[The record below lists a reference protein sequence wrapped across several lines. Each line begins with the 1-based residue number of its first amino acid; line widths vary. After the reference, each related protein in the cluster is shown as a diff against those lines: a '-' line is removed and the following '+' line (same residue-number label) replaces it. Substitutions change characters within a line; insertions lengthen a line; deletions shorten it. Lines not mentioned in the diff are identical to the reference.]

1 MMQKPVLTVFLDGL
15 KPESL
20 NYMGFLNS
28 FTYKKRIKTI
38 LGYSI
43 TCHASMYSGIYPNK
57 HLLWF
62 IWKYSPSTS
71 PFRWTKLLKNVK
83 VMDNLPGRYFINK
96 TTKLFR
102 KNLSYGGISLLVN
115 APLRNWPYFDV
126 VENKLWNEP
135 GYLEK
140 YPTIFD
146 ILRKQGIEF
155 EVVGMARSNEG
166 GGELKY
172 VEKYFP
178 SMIKPWTYFFI
189 GDIDHYSHKFKQDS
203 PQTIERLKKID
214 RVIEEKYRLFKEKID
229 DFNFICFSDHGHMEV
244 KKRVD
249 IQFFFKSRGKPIDR
263 YIHLIEATFARFW
276 FRNKIEREEV
286 TNILSDFKYGH
297 ILTDEM
303 LKKYHVNMPDNR
315 YGDLIFYLDTPNI
328 FSKTIWGFS
337 SSIKSMHGYL
347 PDYPGKDGVF
357 ISNKAVKDVPY
368 VHLVD
373 IMPLIISLF
382 DLEIPDYIDGKVL
395 WEDD

>member
-1 MMQKPVLTVFLDGL
+1 MIQKPVLTVFLDGL

-20 NYMGFLNS
+20 KYMTFLNS
-28 FTYKKRIKTI
+28 FPHKKRIKTI

-43 TCHASMYSGIYPNK
+43 TCHTSMYSGVYPNK
-57 HLLWF
+57 HLSWF

-71 PFRWTKLLKNVK
+71 PFRWTKLFKNVK
-83 VMDNLPGRYFINK
+83 VMDNLLGRYFINK
-96 TTKLFR
+96 TTKLFTN
-102 KNLSYGGISLLVN
+102 NLSYGGISLLVN
-115 APLRNWPYFDV
+115 APLRNWPYFNV

-146 ILRKQGIEF
+146 ILRKQGVEF
-155 EVVGMARSNEG
+155 EVAGILRSNEG

-172 VEKYFP
+172 VEKYSP
-178 SMIKPWTYFFI
+178 SMMKPWTYLFI
-189 GDIDHYSHKFKQDS
+189 GDVDHYSHKFNQGS
-203 PQTIERLKKID
+203 PQTIKRLKEID
-214 RVIEEKYRLFKEKID
+214 RVIEEKYRLFKEKIG

-244 KKRVD
+244 KKRID
-249 IQFFFKSRGKPIDR
+249 IQSFFKSRGKLIDR

-286 TNILSDFKYGH
+286 TSILSDFKYGY
-297 ILTDEM
+297 ILTDDM

-337 SSIKSMHGYL
+337 LSTKSMHGYL
-347 PDYPGKDGVF
+347 PDYREKDGVF
-357 ISNKAVKDVPY
+357 ISSKPVKDTSY

-373 IMPLIISLF
+373 IMPSIVSLF
-382 DLEIPDYIDGKVL
+382 GLEIPDYVDGKVL
-395 WEDD
+395 WKDD